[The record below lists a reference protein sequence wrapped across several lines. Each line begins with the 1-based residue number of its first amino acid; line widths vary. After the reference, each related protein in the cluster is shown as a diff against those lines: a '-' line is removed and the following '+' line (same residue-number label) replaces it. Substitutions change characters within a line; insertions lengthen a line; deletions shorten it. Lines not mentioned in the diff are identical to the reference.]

1 MTDFDT
7 IVLALA
13 IAYAVIGAL
22 LLLLLVYARLPW
34 PAKAAGRLEDV
45 PLDLYDAA
53 LVCVPDEP
61 KILLLEYLLR
71 HGKHGSG
78 AHNEAG
84 HDDARQCH
92 DPAPRL

>member
-34 PAKAAGRLEDV
+34 PAKAAAIV
-45 PLDLYDAA
+45 VTSCFY
-53 LVCVPDEP
+53 LVSFVGARG
-61 KILLLEYLLR
+61 LL
-71 HGKHGSG
+71 GW
-78 AHNEAG
+78 
-84 HDDARQCH
+84 
-92 DPAPRL
+92 